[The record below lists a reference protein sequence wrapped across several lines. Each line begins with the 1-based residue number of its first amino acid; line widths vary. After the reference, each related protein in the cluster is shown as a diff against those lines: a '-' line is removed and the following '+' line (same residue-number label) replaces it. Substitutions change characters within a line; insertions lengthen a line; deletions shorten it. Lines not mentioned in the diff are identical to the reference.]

1 MKRTSKSYIMTVDY
15 KDAGGMLTIET
26 LRDSI
31 KAVNSLAA
39 QQDRWAKYRQEVVKP
54 APRYYVKLQGRGPRT
69 NNALSAGRR
78 PRAFDQSLPL
88 KFAER
93 VDVYVY
99 KR

>member
-1 MKRTSKSYIMTVDY
+1 MTADY
-15 KDAGGMLTIET
+15 NDAGGMLTIEM

-31 KAVNSLAA
+31 KAVNELAA
-39 QQDRWAKYRQEVVKP
+39 QQDRWAEYRQEVVTP

-69 NNALSAGRR
+69 RTALSVGRSA
-78 PRAFDQSLPL
+78 RAFDQSLPL